1 MGRILVW
8 QALEVVVSV
17 IDELTTERGG
27 NSELTR
33 PGENFTSDSGATIL
47 GSLDLFRTEPAHASL
62 VHANNVADFLF
73 PGCRDGRID
82 VEIRDEVVAG
92 VHQELRHSTD
102 EFA

>member
-47 GSLDLFRTEPAHASL
+47 GPLDLFRTEPAHA
-62 VHANNVADFLF
+62 NNVADFLF
-73 PGCRDGRID
+73 PVCRDGRID